1 MVQVFLIDDHPH
13 MIAAILNPMW
23 SVYMIR
29 CGDQSLYTGISNN
42 VEKRFAVH
50 QSNSSK
56 SAKYLRSRHPLQLV
70 YQAEVGSRS
79 EASRV
84 EILMKKLP
92 KHTKEALV
100 TGMLQLSDAVELQR

>member
-1 MVQVFLIDDHPH
+1 
-13 MIAAILNPMW
+13 MIAAIVPAMW

-29 CGDQSLYTGISNN
+29 CSDQSLYTGISND

-50 QSNSSK
+50 QSKSPK

-70 YQAEVGSRS
+70 YQAEIGSRS

-84 EILMKKLP
+84 ELLIKKLP

-100 TGMLQLSDAVELQR
+100 TGEIQLSEVVERMQ